1 MVLGWFGRTNYGGV
15 GVAVFSPILDG
26 DDERNEVVADDEQ
39 DEQDQA
45 VSDEHVEQRKSES

>member
-1 MVLGWFGRTNYGGV
+1 MNYRGM
-15 GVAVFSPILDG
+15 GVAVVSPILDG